1 MNSRVE
7 MCGWQVLSALPLPE
21 LPPVEGPLSPE
32 PDITIAFGD
41 IPDELPE
48 PSFRGPL
55 LQVGSDGATR
65 LGLPLGLT
73 FLVDPRGRHVTIAT
87 KLPADSPA
95 IRAFLLGNVL
105 ALICLRRGA
114 LPLHASCVSVPTAQG
129 EVAIA
134 FAAPSG
140 SGKSTLASALVATGC
155 RLLADDLTVVSHR
168 PETGIHV
175 LPTFPRLRLWRDAM
189 ERFGHPP
196 EACERVRDEMD
207 KYSVPMMGAFT
218 RRALPLAAIYHF
230 SRVEDERHAELRRV
244 QGFEATARFLDAIH
258 QRRALFCAMAA
269 DRSAHTALIAR
280 AVGAIPEHWMLV
292 QQSGIAQLDTLVAR
306 ILGAHGAPAA
316 E

>member
-1 MNSRVE
+1 MTVRVE
-7 MCGWQVLSALPLPE
+7 ICGWQVESALPLPE

-32 PDITIAFGD
+32 PDITVAFGE

-48 PSFRGPL
+48 PSFKGPL
-55 LQVGSDGATR
+55 LQVGSNGTTR

-87 KLPADSPA
+87 SLPPDSPA

-105 ALICLRRGA
+105 ALVCLRRGA
-114 LPLHASCVSVPTAQG
+114 LPLHASCVGVPTAKG

-140 SGKSTLASALVATGC
+140 SGKSTLASALVARGC

-175 LPTFPRLRLWRDAM
+175 LPTFPRVRLWRDAM
-189 ERFGHPP
+189 ERFGHAA
-196 EACERVRDEMD
+196 EACERVRYEME

-230 SRVEDERHAELRRV
+230 SRVDDERHAELRPV
-244 QGFEATARFLDAIH
+244 QGFEATARFLDAIY
-258 QRRALFCAMAA
+258 QRRGLFHAAAA
-269 DRSAHTALIAR
+269 DRAAHMALITR
-280 AVGAIPEHWMLV
+280 TVGAVPEHWVLA
-292 QQSGIAQLDTLVAR
+292 QLSGIERLDGLVDR
-306 ILGAHGAPAA
+306 ILSAHCAVAV

>member
-1 MNSRVE
+1 
-7 MCGWQVLSALPLPE
+7 MCGWQVESALPLPE
-21 LPPVEGPLSPE
+21 LPPVEGPYSPE
-32 PDITIAFGD
+32 PDITISFGD
-41 IPDELPE
+41 VPDELPE
-48 PSFRGPL
+48 PSFKGPL

-73 FLVDPRGRHVTIAT
+73 FLVDPRGRQVTIAT

-114 LPLHASCVSVPTAQG
+114 LPLHASCVGVPTAQG

-140 SGKSTLASALVATGC
+140 SGKSTLASALVARGC
-155 RLLADDLTVVSHR
+155 RLLADDLTVVSYR
-168 PETGIHV
+168 PDTGIRV
-175 LPTFPRLRLWRDAM
+175 LPTFPRVRLWRDAM
-189 ERFGHPP
+189 KRFGHAP

-230 SRVEDERHAELRRV
+230 SRVEDERHAGMRRV
-244 QGFEATARFLDAIH
+244 QGLEATARFLEAIY
-258 QRRALFCAMAA
+258 QRRGLFRAAAA
-269 DRSAHTALIAR
+269 DRAAHMASITHI
-280 AVGAIPEHWMLV
+280 VGAVPEHWMV
-292 QQSGIAQLDTLVAR
+292 AQQSGLERLDTLVAR
-306 ILGAHGAPAA
+306 ILDAHGALAA